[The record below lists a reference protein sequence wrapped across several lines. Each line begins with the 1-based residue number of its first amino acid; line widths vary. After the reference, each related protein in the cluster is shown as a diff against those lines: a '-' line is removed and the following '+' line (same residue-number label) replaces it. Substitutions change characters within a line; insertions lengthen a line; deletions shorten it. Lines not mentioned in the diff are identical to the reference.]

1 VDNNGSHD
9 LEILLAEFAALRA
22 EIINR
27 SNLQWSMFALQLT
40 SAGVIFSFALS
51 GSGRTGFLLIVPIT
65 SYALAGRY
73 VSQYIGIQDL
83 GVYIRDVLNPRL
95 GGRLEWENWHR
106 ERSSRAAMLSLV
118 NPLFLMFP
126 GVAGIALIWVASYVW
141 RGAGISLD
149 KRVIIALVWFLGILV
164 TGLSVQLVARIV
176 STHWRRERR
185 LKLSQRSAAEES
197 KNLSDASA
205 ADASASG
212 ETATAS

>member
-1 VDNNGSHD
+1 MDNNGSHD

-27 SNLQWSMFALQLT
+27 ANLQWSMFALQLT

-51 GSGRTGFLLIVPIT
+51 GSSRTGFLLIVPIT

-83 GVYIRDVLNPRL
+83 GIYIRDVLSPRL
-95 GGRLEWENWHR
+95 GGGLEWENWHS
-106 ERSSRAAMLSLV
+106 ERSSRAGMLSLV
-118 NPLFLMFP
+118 NPLFLTFP
-126 GVAGIALIWVASYVW
+126 GVAAIALIWVAAYVW
-141 RGAGISLD
+141 KGAGISLD
-149 KRVIIALVWFLGILV
+149 KRIIIVLVWFLGILV

-185 LKLSQRSAAEES
+185 LKLGQRSAAEAS
-197 KNLSDASA
+197 RSLSEVSA
-205 ADASASG
+205 ADDRAGSEDA
-212 ETATAS
+212 TAT